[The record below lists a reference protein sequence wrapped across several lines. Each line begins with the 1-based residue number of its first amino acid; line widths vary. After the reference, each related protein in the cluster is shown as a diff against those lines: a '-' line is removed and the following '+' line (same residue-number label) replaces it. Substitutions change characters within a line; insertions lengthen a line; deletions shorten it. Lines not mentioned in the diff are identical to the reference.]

1 MELLWTLLLA
11 VPTIFLAAFLAAAL
25 ENVRERRRTRKW
37 VMRFLAEFVDTGRFD
52 SPEPIQKA
60 FQRWLD
66 AESPD
71 DMDEDA
77 WRHTWFA
84 SFSNSPELTPLLR
97 SEAATAVPAELF
109 TALHEFEGYM
119 VNLKQI
125 EIYLRDLFREEISA
139 LWFERRV
146 PLEGADRRRVELLIR
161 MLAKVAEMQDLMRT
175 EPFER
180 LRRAVRSA

>member
-11 VPTIFLAAFLAAAL
+11 LPTIFLAAFLAAVL

-37 VMRFLAEFVDTGRFD
+37 VMRFLVHFVDTGRFD
-52 SPEPIQKA
+52 SPEPFRQA
-60 FQRWLD
+60 FRQWLD

-77 WRHTWFA
+77 WRHTWLA
-84 SFSNSPELTPLLR
+84 SFSNSPDLTPLLR
-97 SEAATAVPAELF
+97 SEAATAVSAELF

-119 VNLKQI
+119 TNLKQI
-125 EIYLRDLFREEISA
+125 EVYERDLFTKEIA
-139 LWFERRV
+139 PLWFARRV
-146 PLEGADRRRVELLIR
+146 PLEGADRRRVELFTKL
-161 MLAKVAEMQDLMRT
+161 LEKTAAMQDLMRA